1 MSGRQ
6 EGRSDRIADYLRGVL
21 DEEATRQLEL
31 DMLEDPE
38 LFEQIQSQA
47 LLRQGLLDAEAEPAS
62 GKKTFRPA
70 WAGWLWGGYVLAG
83 SLALVV
89 VGLGLRVHDLSQ
101 RLELVPAPSA
111 GIQVLS
117 LQTQRALLGPGK
129 QTLPLVPPSDGLLIE
144 IDVSARGDTA
154 FQLVLKTDSGVTE
167 WTAIQADERGYLTV
181 FVPPGER
188 ATGLIVRDGAGQ
200 LVAEFP

>member
-62 GKKTFRPA
+62 GKKTYRPA
-70 WAGWLWGGYVLAG
+70 RAGWLWGGYVLAG

-89 VGLGLRVHDLSQ
+89 VGLGLRVHELSH
-101 RLELVPAPSA
+101 RLESVPAPAA
-111 GIQVLS
+111 GVQVLT
-117 LQTQRALLGPGK
+117 LQTHRALLGPGEHG
-129 QTLPLVPPSDGLLIE
+129 LPKERVNNGLLLE
-144 IDVSARGDTA
+144 VDVSAHGHSA
-154 FQLVLKTDSGVTE
+154 FALVLETDSGVTE
-167 WTAIQADERGYLTV
+167 WTAMQADERGYLTV

-188 ATGLIVRDGAGQ
+188 ATGLVVRDGAGRV
-200 LVAEFP
+200 VAEFP

>member
-1 MSGRQ
+1 MNGRQ

-62 GKKTFRPA
+62 GKMTYRPA

-129 QTLPLVPPSDGLLIE
+129 QTLPLAPPSDGLLIE

-154 FQLVLKTDSGVTE
+154 FKLVLKTDSGVTE